1 MPAGKV
7 EELYAT
13 LKKRNS
19 DIYIQRSKLM
29 YQAAPQRTRLFAWSM
44 TNVEFMVF
52 WRLELSC
59 MSYFFYF
66 QVLFDFKHK
75 LSYQIPILDKDSPW
89 PDEGLEFSTGWCR
102 NISLRCEEWKFQL
115 RDFPQPLLEIRRMYL
130 CGLFAAAEQVAPKRG
145 KFFIFFM
152 LKLVMSPVDR

>member
-52 WRLELSC
+52 
-59 MSYFFYF
+59 
-66 QVLFDFKHK
+66 
-75 LSYQIPILDKDSPW
+75 
-89 PDEGLEFSTGWCR
+89 
-102 NISLRCEEWKFQL
+102 
-115 RDFPQPLLEIRRMYL
+115 
-130 CGLFAAAEQVAPKRG
+130 
-145 KFFIFFM
+145 
-152 LKLVMSPVDR
+152 

>member
-66 QVLFDFKHK
+66 
-75 LSYQIPILDKDSPW
+75 
-89 PDEGLEFSTGWCR
+89 
-102 NISLRCEEWKFQL
+102 
-115 RDFPQPLLEIRRMYL
+115 
-130 CGLFAAAEQVAPKRG
+130 
-145 KFFIFFM
+145 
-152 LKLVMSPVDR
+152 

>member
-52 WRLELSC
+52 WRPEMFMFIIC
-59 MSYFFYF
+59 FY
-66 QVLFDFKHK
+66 
-75 LSYQIPILDKDSPW
+75 S
-89 PDEGLEFSTGWCR
+89 
-102 NISLRCEEWKFQL
+102 
-115 RDFPQPLLEIRRMYL
+115 
-130 CGLFAAAEQVAPKRG
+130 
-145 KFFIFFM
+145 
-152 LKLVMSPVDR
+152 